1 MKKYLLSII
10 CFVFLVLGCKKDP
23 VTPTPPVDNIDLHK
37 YPGLPDA
44 TQSGLNTMGCLI
56 NGKPWVAKVDWFVLL
71 ESQKPVYCTYGELR
85 PKIASYDSLLFST
98 LFNQSLNWREDK
110 ARYDIQNSFVLQLKP
125 IRKVG
130 TYELKDMYQN
140 KFEYWFDSI
149 GLQNKRYIV
158 DTMKTQYFEIT
169 KLDTI
174 QNIISG
180 LFDLKLVRKNFKTI
194 VLNDTIQITNGRFDG
209 KYWQL

>member
-23 VTPTPPVDNIDLHK
+23 VSPPVDNIDLHK
-37 YPGLPDA
+37 YTGLPDA

-56 NGKPWVAKVDWFVLL
+56 NGKPWVADVDGFVLF

-149 GLQNKRYIV
+149 GLQNKIYII
-158 DTMKTQYFEIT
+158 DTLKPQYFEIT

-180 LFDLKLVRKNFKTI
+180 VFDLKMKRI
-194 VLNDTIQITNGRFDG
+194 SDSNDTIQITNGRFDG
-209 KYWQL
+209 KYWQR

>member
-23 VTPTPPVDNIDLHK
+23 VSPHVDNIDLHK

-56 NGKPWVAKVDWFVLL
+56 NGKPWVADVDGFVLF

-85 PKIASYDSLLFST
+85 PKIASYDSLLFAT

-110 ARYDIQNSFVLQLKP
+110 ARYDIQNFFSLQLKP
-125 IRKVG
+125 IIKVG
-130 TYELKDMYQN
+130 TYELKDLYKN
-140 KFEYWFDSI
+140 EFEYHFDSI
-149 GLQNKRYIV
+149 GLEKKTYII

-209 KYWQL
+209 KYWQR